1 MDVAREVTALT
12 IGKAVAWAARTAVEL
27 VLPAKCAVCGREGD
41 FICAGCRAT
50 LPKLNRPYCGLCAS
64 PGAETPCSSC
74 QEWPPPYDRITA
86 PYLMD
91 GGVRDIVFELKYR
104 DIRALAPDVG
114 ELMAHHL
121 ESARL
126 SPDVIVPVPLH
137 RRRERERGYNQAMLL
152 ARELGKRT
160 GLPVEEALRRTEDTP
175 PQVAMVGLDRRRAN
189 IEGAFECVADA
200 SGRRVL
206 LVDDVVTTGSTMGA
220 CAAPLKTAGAS
231 RVWGLAFARQ
241 PELR

>member
-1 MDVAREVTALT
+1 MST
-12 IGKAVAWAARTAVEL
+12 IGKAVASAARAAVEL

-41 FICAGCRAT
+41 FVCSACEAA
-50 LPKLNRPYCGLCAS
+50 LPELHRPYCRLCAS
-64 PGAETPCSSC
+64 PGAASPCSSC
-74 QEWPPPYDRITA
+74 QAWPPAYDRITA

-114 ELMAHHL
+114 ELMAEHL

-126 SPDVIVPVPLH
+126 APDLIVPVPLH
-137 RRRERERGYNQAMLL
+137 GRRERERGYNQAMLL
-152 ARELGKRT
+152 AREVSKRT

-175 PQVAMVGLDRRRAN
+175 PQVSMVGLDKRRAN
-189 IEGAFECVADA
+189 IEGAFECVGDVR
-200 SGRRVL
+200 GRRVL

-220 CAAPLKTAGAS
+220 CAAPLKAAGAS
-231 RVWGLAFARQ
+231 KVWGLAFARQ
-241 PELR
+241 PELAPQ